1 MYSGIGRCML
11 TGRNHMNLHV
21 LSLNHCCR
29 GKLLKSS
36 SSWSFDT
43 RHRHRCCHQACFS
56 SSHDLIDHFRMAAR
70 RAEISFSWR
79 PAPCLDSPCR

>member
-1 MYSGIGRCML
+1 MYSSIGRCLL
-11 TGRNHMNLHV
+11 TERNHMNIHV

-43 RHRHRCCHQACFS
+43 RHRHRCYH
-56 SSHDLIDHFRMAAR
+56 
-70 RAEISFSWR
+70 
-79 PAPCLDSPCR
+79 